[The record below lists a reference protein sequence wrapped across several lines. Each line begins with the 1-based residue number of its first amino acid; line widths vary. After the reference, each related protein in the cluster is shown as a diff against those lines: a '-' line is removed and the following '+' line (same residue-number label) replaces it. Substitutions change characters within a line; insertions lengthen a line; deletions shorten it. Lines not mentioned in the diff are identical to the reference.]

1 VTIHAPTPN
10 RNEPNADGSQK
21 QSAEE
26 RYCDHLAAPR
36 VRHEETEVEPGESAD
51 PRGEYR
57 DPTRPSVKAE
67 VSLAHARHE
76 LQRRKDEKDR
86 AGHYV

>member
-1 VTIHAPTPN
+1 VTIHAPAPN
-10 RNEPNADGSQK
+10 RNEPSTDGSQ
-21 QSAEE
+21 QQTAEE
-26 RYCDHLAAPR
+26 RDRDRLAATR

-57 DPTRPSVKAE
+57 DAARPSVKAD

-76 LQRRKDEKDR
+76 LQRREDEKDR